1 MADYTLSARGTWDG
15 KDLENGLK
23 NTESALSR
31 FLKGTE
37 KLQSFAGTVA
47 KVTAG
52 ITAAVGGLAVG
63 GGISRAMKI
72 DEAQFKFKQMGLDVE
87 ATMASCNAAVQGTA
101 YGLDAAAS
109 VAAQFGA
116 SGIQAGDGMT
126 KALKSVA
133 GTAAMSGRSM
143 ESIGAIFSKV
153 AAQGRL
159 QGDELLQLSEAGV
172 NATAALADYMGKTQ
186 SEVRELVSAGEVDF
200 QTFSDAM
207 YATFGEAASGANE
220 TFSGAASNIMA
231 ALSRIG
237 AKFADPALDG
247 LRQVFVAAIPA
258 IDALS
263 TALDPLL
270 QSFTNFVSVVTGNT
284 VNGLNAFA
292 EAMNNGASVLE
303 AFKSGWDAAFG
314 EMAGKAAVIVG
325 VVASLTA
332 LGGALA
338 VASKVKALVD
348 GFKGLSIVKSIGED
362 FGILSKALNGS
373 SAASSALVFK
383 HKLLGSTVLGAAENV
398 KSLVS
403 NLKTSVGAHTA
414 NAAATVADTAATT
427 ANRVANSGL
436 LAVLKT
442 LPARILAVAAA
453 HRVALA
459 AALGLLAPI
468 VLLAGYMISTG
479 TSAEEMA
486 QKITSG
492 ANSFAA
498 AVPGAVNTAVA
509 AINSFAQAVPVVMD
523 GIVAAIESISAQLP
537 TILGSLT
544 GAFVSVITS
553 LIGVLPTIITPLIQG
568 FVTAFTSIAQA
579 LPTILPALTQALV
592 TLVTSIVS
600 VIPTLIPV
608 LIQAGI
614 TLFMALVQAIPLVI
628 PPIVAAIPQIVNA
641 IVSALPVLIPAL
653 IQGAIQLLMAF
664 VQAIPQIIPPLV
676 AAIPQIISAIVNA
689 VIQAIPQ
696 LLSGAVQLFTAIVD
710 AVPQI
715 LGALL
720 GAIGSLL
727 SSAISNVGSFAGS
740 MLSSAGNVFQ
750 QIVSA
755 IKNKAGSIVSSV
767 GSAISD
773 AVAKVGSFVGQM
785 ASSGASLIGGLVDGI
800 KGAIGGAVDA
810 VSGALSQI
818 RGLFPFSPA
827 KYGPFSGRGY
837 TTWSGKAL
845 MQDMGKSIKS
855 NAGYVVGEAESAL
868 SKVQGALSADSMYGG
883 SVSFVPASTPYGETS
898 PGNTY
903 IIGDVTVQASSLNDV
918 DAIEDFIDMVIRAKG
933 AK

>member
-1 MADYTLSARGTWDG
+1 MADYVLSAKGTWDG
-15 KDLENGLK
+15 KGLETGLR
-23 NTESALSR
+23 NSESALTN
-31 FLKGTE
+31 FLNSTE
-37 KLQSFAGTVA
+37 KLQKFSSTVG
-47 KVTAG
+47 KVLGG

-116 SGIQAGDGMT
+116 SGIQAGDEMT

-143 ESIGAIFSKV
+143 ESIGMIFSKV

-159 QGDELLQLSEAGV
+159 QGDELMQLSEAGV

-186 SEVRELVSAGEVDF
+186 AEVRELVSAGKVDF

-207 YATFGEAASGANE
+207 YATFGEAAAGANE

-247 LRQVFVAAIPA
+247 LRQIFVAAIPA

-263 TALDPLL
+263 TALDPLV
-270 QSFTNFVSVVTGNT
+270 QAFTNFTNVVSGNT
-284 VNGLNAFA
+284 ISGLNAFTDA
-292 EAMNNGASVLE
+292 LNNGSSILE
-303 AFKSGWDAAFG
+303 AFRSGWNAAFG
-314 EMAGKAAVIVG
+314 EMAGVATVIAG
-325 VVASLTA
+325 IVASLTM
-332 LGGALA
+332 LGAGLA
-338 VASKVKALVD
+338 VASKVNSLVKA
-348 GFKGLSIVKSIGED
+348 FKDLSVVKSIGED
-362 FGILSKALNGS
+362 FSLLSKAMSGS
-373 SAASSALVFK
+373 SAASTEFISN
-383 HKLLGSTVLGAAENV
+383 HKRIGSTVLDASSNI
-398 KSLVS
+398 KSLIG
-403 NLKTSVGAHTA
+403 NLKTSVGAHAA
-414 NAAATVADTAATT
+414 NAASTVADTAATT
-427 ANRVANSGL
+427 ANKVANSGL
-436 LAVLKT
+436 VAVLKT
-442 LPARILAVAAA
+442 VPARILAVAAA
-453 HRVALA
+453 HRVALV

-486 QKITSG
+486 QKITNG

-498 AVPGAVNTAVA
+498 AIPGAVNTAVT
-509 AINSFAQAVPVVMD
+509 AINSFAQAVPTVMD
-523 GIVAAIESISAQLP
+523 GIVTAIESISQQLP
-537 TILGSLT
+537 TILGSLS
-544 GAFVSVITS
+544 GAFVSIITS
-553 LIGVLPTIITPLIQG
+553 LVGVLPTLIEPLVQG
-568 FVTAFTSIAQA
+568 FVAGFTAIAQA
-579 LPTILPALTQALV
+579 IPTILPALTQALV

-600 VIPTLIPV
+600 IVPTLIPV

-614 TLFMALVQAIPLVI
+614 SLFMALVQAIPLVI
-628 PPIVAAIPQIVNA
+628 PPIIAAIPQIVNA
-641 IVSALPVLIPAL
+641 IVAALPVLIPAL
-653 IQGAIQLLMAF
+653 INGAVQLLMAF
-664 VQAIPQIIPPLV
+664 VQAIPQIIPPLI
-676 AAIPQIISAIVNA
+676 AAIPQIITAIVDA
-689 VIQAIPQ
+689 VIQAAPL
-696 LLSGAVQLFTAIVD
+696 LLSSAVQLFMAIVE

-727 SSAISNVGSFAGS
+727 SSAVSNVGSYAGS
-740 MLSSAGNVFQ
+740 MLSSAGNVFK

-755 IKNKAGSIVSSV
+755 IQNKAGSIVSAV
-767 GSAISD
+767 GNAISN
-773 AVAKVGSFVGQM
+773 AVSEVGSFVSQM
-785 ASSGASLIGGLVDGI
+785 ASSGASLINGLVDGI
-800 KGAIGGAVDA
+800 KGAIGGAVSA

-837 TTWSGKAL
+837 TTFSGKAL
-845 MQDMGKSIKS
+845 MEDMGKSIKS
-855 NAGYVVGEAESAL
+855 NAGYVVEEAQNAL
-868 SKVQGALSADSMYGG
+868 SKVQGVLSSDSIYGG
-883 SVSFVPASTPYGETS
+883 SVTYTPAASSFGTSSAS
-898 PGNTY
+898 NTY
-903 IIGDVTVQASSLNDV
+903 VIGDVTVQASNLEDV
-918 DAIEDFIDMVIRAKG
+918 NTIEDFVDMIIRTKG